1 MRGLRSWRKKQTSCR
16 LDFFLLL
23 FTDLLL
29 EFGELPLVED
39 DPFAGVA
46 DDGVL
51 QQGAEHHEEADRQVD
66 VQRLHVRDF
75 WQRPEINR
83 YKK

>member
-1 MRGLRSWRKKQTSCR
+1 M
-16 LDFFLLL
+16 
-23 FTDLLL
+23 
-29 EFGELPLVED
+29 ED